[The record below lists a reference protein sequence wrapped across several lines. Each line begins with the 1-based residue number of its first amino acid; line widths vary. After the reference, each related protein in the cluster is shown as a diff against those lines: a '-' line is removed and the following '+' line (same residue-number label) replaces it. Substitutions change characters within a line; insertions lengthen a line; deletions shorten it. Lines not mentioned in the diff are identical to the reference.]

1 MSCGFG
7 KGGGTG
13 LRPSTL
19 VPSLSVVCWNSA
31 CFLQCRG
38 VDCVPPPLLSF
49 GKHQWSEK
57 DTYDS
62 STVSL
67 RGHPVVPLV
76 MEAPTGLSCYSD
88 YLIATTVSC
97 QQSPG
102 PNMCISSLQHT
113 PSQSL
118 ASQKCS
124 MHNYLSFICPKLSPN
139 YNAEI
144 SLLLVEQI
152 QSRDNAKTHLNL
164 MGVTQW
170 DLVQY
175 RWWVKPF
182 YCWKYVYC

>member
-102 PNMCISSLQHT
+102 PNMCIFSLQHT
-113 PSQSL
+113 PIPVPSFPEVFHAQL
-118 ASQKCS
+118 PFF
-124 MHNYLSFICPKLSPN
+124 YLSKPFPKLKCWNLFAPCGTN
-139 YNAEI
+139 T
-144 SLLLVEQI
+144 I
-152 QSRDNAKTHLNL
+152 QRQCKKHT
-164 MGVTQW
+164 
-170 DLVQY
+170 
-175 RWWVKPF
+175 
-182 YCWKYVYC
+182 